1 MTYLKLELDMMLI
14 FVYDNIGQDWT
25 SLDKFGQ
32 DWTSLDQFGYV
43 EITSM
48 SMLWDIFKCGAI
60 QSLTNLV
67 WVDHT

>member
-32 DWTSLDQFGYV
+32 VRPKRGISGL
-43 EITSM
+43 
-48 SMLWDIFKCGAI
+48 LLL
-60 QSLTNLV
+60 LT
-67 WVDHT
+67 